1 MAMPLAKV
9 ETGAGCQTF
18 GQLLDYLVSTTDSK
32 VNLINLNYPELKQI
46 LSELLKEYKVKIDTI
61 TALRLSRSGSLTG
74 IGLLITAINQNPHIR
89 SIEALE
95 AENCGLTDSCAVDIA
110 HLEKPVGL
118 LNLSVNPIG
127 APGATALI
135 QRLCKD
141 GSMLFKSLGL
151 LNMMPT
157 DKPCTPRVLCKATH
171 YDSLAEIYFD
181 FFRCEPTVFSHRGP
195 ATEATRAA
203 STSRIATVL
212 ARNYGTMSATN
223 PMRTALSKDVAR
235 PAVFYTGGPA
245 QEMTNFMVQN
255 GKTHGSKKVPELDYD
270 DVAPTCCGCW

>member
-1 MAMPLAKV
+1 MNI
-9 ETGAGCQTF
+9 
-18 GQLLDYLVSTTDSK
+18 S
-32 VNLINLNYPELKQI
+32 
-46 LSELLKEYKVKIDTI
+46 TI
-61 TALRLSRSGSLTG
+61 TALRLSRFGSLTG
-74 IGLLITAINQNPHIR
+74 IGLLITAINQNPHIQ

-95 AENCGLTDSCAVDIA
+95 AENCGLTDACAVDIA
-110 HLEKPVGL
+110 HLAKPVGL

-141 GSMLFKSLGL
+141 GNMLFKSLGL

-157 DKPCTPRVLCKATH
+157 DKPCTPRVLCKATK
-171 YDSLAEIYFD
+171 SESTAEIYFD
-181 FFRCEPTVFSHRGP
+181 FFRCKPTVFSHRGP
-195 ATEATRAA
+195 ATEATTRAA
-203 STSRIATVL
+203 STSRIATAL
-212 ARNYGTMSATN
+212 AQNYGTSSATN
-223 PMRTALSKDVAR
+223 PLRTALKKDAVR
-235 PAVFYTGGPA
+235 PAVFYTGGPT